1 MRLAALFLSIIVP
14 IFSAPVPAL
23 AAPGQ
28 NCADPG
34 RDRINGSWPRAMLQ
48 ADAVT
53 PLENGAG
60 ITVAVLST
68 GVDAGQP
75 QFGNRVLA
83 GAGVIGAGRANQ
95 DCTGTG
101 TQVAGVISGQRAG
114 GDNDVAGLSPASRI
128 LPVRVMLD
136 DPAGSEPTPD
146 SLAQGIT
153 VAVQNGADVVVVAA
167 PVHDDDRDLEAAVAA
182 AAARNVVVV
191 AAVGDLGGPDEP
203 NPQPYPASYP
213 NVLGV
218 GAIDQTGRNWP
229 DSQRGD
235 YVDLVAPGVAVPT
248 LQTGRGLVEVD
259 GTAVAAGFVG
269 AAAALTRARHPDLN
283 AGDIARH
290 LVATASPAPI
300 GPAFG
305 AGVINPYAA
314 LTAQVVDTEARRL
327 PALQAPPPSAD
338 ATEPQRRAIA
348 LTGAAIAAVLV
359 LAILLAAA
367 ALRRSRRRHWRP
379 GLPPRLH
386 TPPEPLE
393 PGPPIMLL
401 DEPSPPLEPAPRR
414 P

>member
-1 MRLAALFLSIIVP
+1 MKVAALFLSIIVP
-14 IFSAPVPAL
+14 ILGVPVPAF

-28 NCADPG
+28 NCAEPG
-34 RDRINGSWPRAMLQ
+34 RDQIGGSWPRAMLQ

-95 DCTGTG
+95 DCTGAG
-101 TQVAGVISGQRAG
+101 TQVAGVISGRRAG

-167 PVHDDDRDLEAAVAA
+167 PVYDDDRDLEAAVAT

-203 NPQPYPASYP
+203 NPKPYPASYP

-218 GAIDQTGRNWP
+218 GAIDQTGRIWP

-269 AAAALTRARHPDLN
+269 ATAALTRARRPGLN
-283 AGDIARH
+283 AAETARH
-290 LVATASPAPI
+290 LVATASPAPT

-327 PALQAPPPSAD
+327 PALQAPPTAAD
-338 ATEPQRRAIA
+338 AAELQRRTIA
-348 LTGAAIAAVLV
+348 LTGAATAAVLV
-359 LAILLAAA
+359 LVLLLTAA

-393 PGPPIMLL
+393 PGPPVMLL
-401 DEPSPPLEPAPRR
+401 DEPSKPLDPAPRR
-414 P
+414 

>member
-1 MRLAALFLSIIVP
+1 MKPSMLFLSIIVP
-14 IFSAPVPAL
+14 ILSAPVPAF

-28 NCADPG
+28 NCAEPG
-34 RDRINGSWPRAMLQ
+34 RAQINGSWPRAMLR

-60 ITVAVLST
+60 VTVAVLST

-75 QFGNRVLA
+75 QLGNRVLA
-83 GAGVIGAGRANQ
+83 GAGVIGAGGAAQ

-101 TQVAGVISGQRAG
+101 TQVAGVISGQRSG
-114 GDNDVAGLSPASRI
+114 GDNDVAGLSPAARI

-136 DPAGSEPTPD
+136 DPAGSEPTPGT
-146 SLAQGIT
+146 LAEGIT

-167 PVHDDDRDLEAAVAA
+167 PVYDDDRDLEAAVEA

-191 AAVGDLGGPDEP
+191 AAVGDLGGPDEG
-203 NPQPYPASYP
+203 NPKPYPASYP

-218 GAIDQTGRNWP
+218 GAIDQTGRIWP

-259 GTAVAAGFVG
+259 GTAVAAGYVG

-283 AGDIARH
+283 AAETARH
-290 LVATASPAPI
+290 LVATASPAPT

-305 AGVINPYAA
+305 AGVVNPYAA
-314 LTAQVVDTEARRL
+314 LTAQVVDVAARRL
-327 PALQAPPPSAD
+327 PALDAPPPAVDD
-338 ATEPQRRAIA
+338 AELRRRSIA
-348 LTGAAIAAVLV
+348 LTSAATAAVLV
-359 LAILLAAA
+359 PALLLAAT

-379 GLPPRLH
+379 GLAPHLD

-401 DEPSPPLEPAPRR
+401 DDPPKPPEPARR